1 MKERSRVGNILRVA
15 AAGAA
20 AMAILQE
27 MRKPPP
33 DREWN
38 GKVGFIPYDFR
49 LPTPSRFRE
58 RVWNP
63 SDDRI
68 LMPQVFGVGWTI
80 NLGRIFR
87 LLRSSS
93 E

>member
-1 MKERSRVGNILRVA
+1 MEERSRLSNILTVA
-15 AAGAA
+15 AIGAA
-20 AMAILQE
+20 VMAVRQE
-27 MRKPPP
+27 MRKPPS

-38 GKVGFIPYDFR
+38 GRVGFIPYDFR
-49 LPTPSRFRE
+49 LPTPHRIRE
-58 RVWNP
+58 KIWNP
-63 SDDRI
+63 DDERI
-68 LMPQVFGVGWTI
+68 LVPQVFGVGWTI

>member
-15 AAGAA
+15 AVGAA

-27 MRKPPP
+27 MRKPPS

-80 NLGRIFR
+80 NFGRILR

>member
-1 MKERSRVGNILRVA
+1 MKERSRVGNIVRVVSV
-15 AAGAA
+15 GAA
-20 AMAILQE
+20 VMAIVQE
-27 MRKPPP
+27 MRKPPE

-49 LPTPSRFRE
+49 LPTPGRFRE

-87 LLRSSS
+87 LLRSRP